1 MGSKRAL
8 WVAGWEQVLPKES
21 FWADVTKY
29 LLITCTSGA
38 FLRCLIL
45 GLSSTHNTGGKWAS
59 STKRMVLIMAS
70 TYWPIWFLQTTLLGI
85 RLRLCVLSSIWRAGP
100 CSQKL
105 GHLKVTLPMP
115 DSPVVFQGEWGGGR
129 ALCELASL
137 SLCRLYLY
145 SAVLFSP
152 LMTVAISPGAF
163 WGCFSNLYFWFWF
176 FLGLTEDLQ
185 KQKQNRNRMHKVFGI
200 QEVTESRSKKA
211 DVQDEGFGLRHS
223 RLLWSP
229 ADVLMVYA

>member
-45 GLSSTHNTGGKWAS
+45 GLSLTHNTGGKWAS

-115 DSPVVFQGEWGGGR
+115 DSPVVFQGEWGGKGIMWI
-129 ALCELASL
+129 SL
-137 SLCRLYLY
+137 SITVQALFILCC
-145 SAVLFSP
+145 VIFSSYDCSH
-152 LMTVAISPGAF
+152 LS
-163 WGCFSNLYFWFWF
+163 WG
-176 FLGLTEDLQ
+176 FLRMLQ
-185 KQKQNRNRMHKVFGI
+185 
-200 QEVTESRSKKA
+200 
-211 DVQDEGFGLRHS
+211 
-223 RLLWSP
+223 
-229 ADVLMVYA
+229 